1 MDKQWLRLPGWGF
14 SDAVWKPLAPVFSN
28 LAGLDVNWE
37 ELASPEDITAFAE
50 AALKAA
56 LANGKDSGLI
66 VVGWSLGAIAA
77 MELAIAFPE
86 MVDRLILIAP
96 TASFVKRADSDPGWD
111 DRVLRRMQKRLAK
124 DAAGTLADFTKNMFS
139 EAESI
144 EGRLGD
150 LLPAVKEAMSTDS
163 PVSLAKGL
171 DYLREKNLRDRL
183 EEIRQPI
190 LLIHGKD
197 DAICPVQASREIA
210 DHVSGPAELV
220 ELDEAGHLPFYTEQA
235 ACIDAIQGFIMRPLG
250 GKDT

>member
-14 SDAVWKPLAPVFSN
+14 LDAVWKPLAPVFSN

-37 ELASPEDITAFAE
+37 ELASPEDITERAT

-56 LANGKDSGLI
+56 SASGKNSGVI
-66 VVGWSLGAIAA
+66 VAGWSLGAITA

-111 DRVLRRMQKRLAK
+111 DRILRRMQKRLAK
-124 DAAGTLADFTKNMFS
+124 DAAGTLEDFIQNMFS
-139 EAESI
+139 GTERTD
-144 EGRLGD
+144 GRLGD
-150 LLPAVKEAMSTDS
+150 LLPAVKEVISTDS
-163 PVSLAKGL
+163 PVSLARGL
-171 DYLREKNLRDRL
+171 DYLRQTNLCDRL
-183 EEIRQPI
+183 EEIRQPV

-235 ACIDAIQGFIMRPLG
+235 ACINAIQRFMMRPVG
-250 GKDT
+250 GEDT

>member
-14 SDAVWKPLAPVFSN
+14 SDAVWNPLAPFFSN

-37 ELASPEDITAFAE
+37 GLASPEDITARVT

-56 LANGKDSGLI
+56 AANGKDSGLI
-66 VVGWSLGAIAA
+66 LAGWSLGAIAA

-86 MVDRLILIAP
+86 MIDRLVLIAP
-96 TASFVKRADSDPGWD
+96 TASFVKRADSDMGWD

-124 DAAGTLADFTKNMFS
+124 DAAGTLDDFVKNMFS
-139 EAESI
+139 ETERTD
-144 EGRLGD
+144 GRLENV
-150 LLPAVKEAMSTDS
+150 LPAVKETISTDS
-163 PVSLAKGL
+163 PVSLARGL
-171 DYLREKNLRDRL
+171 DYLREKNLCDRL
-183 EEIRQPI
+183 EEIRQPV